1 MSHRRQL
8 EAAVRELRAQILR
21 ESAELRPF
29 IERELRTLCC
39 NWNRLTAAFEP
50 SATSLSR

>member
-1 MSHRRQL
+1 MSHDARL

-29 IERELRTLCC
+29 IEHELRTLCC
-39 NWNRLTAAFEP
+39 N
-50 SATSLSR
+50 